1 MIDEIFKTFKPKII
15 ITPVLN
21 SFLQAM
27 LNLYC
32 DKNNIPIFGT
42 TDSKVDNINIFTNSF
57 LDNKGK
63 FIDFLKQ
70 IREKKISIKYE
81 ELIEEEKFIKKKIIE
96 IKSINKVDVSQK
108 ITIRYIL
115 NQAKMFLDLLSLKII
130 FLGLHKI
137 FHTH

>member
-70 IREKKISIKYE
+70 IREKNKY
-81 ELIEEEKFIKKKIIE
+81 
-96 IKSINKVDVSQK
+96 
-108 ITIRYIL
+108 
-115 NQAKMFLDLLSLKII
+115 
-130 FLGLHKI
+130 
-137 FHTH
+137 